1 MKVNPPFATS
11 ERQKLDKLILLVEG
25 DETERERIGGWLQEA
40 GYGLMDCPGP
50 QRQDF
55 TCLGVRG
62 EHCALVEI
70 ADLAIL
76 DSYSLLDA
84 PDYKAASCLL
94 RYYLRSDKPV
104 LVLADGIGSEF
115 SFEADRV
122 AVATRASRAS
132 VLEAVR
138 ELLDVDGRI
147 VN

>member
-1 MKVNPPFATS
+1 MEISAPSNATA
-11 ERQKLDKLILLVEG
+11 RKKIDKLILLVE
-25 DETERERIGGWLQEA
+25 DDATDSERIGGWLEEA
-40 GYGLMDCPGP
+40 GYGVIDCPGP

-62 EHCALVEI
+62 ERCALVEI

-76 DSYSLLDA
+76 DSHTLLDA
-84 PDYKAASCLL
+84 PDDKAASCLL

-115 SFEADRV
+115 SFEDDRV
-122 AVATRASRAS
+122 AVATRTSRAT

-138 ELLDVDGRI
+138 ELLEIDSVAI
-147 VN
+147 A